1 MKNRTI
7 IGIVCMLLAVAV
19 AFGIAPLL
27 NRAASAK
34 VDVVCAAAD
43 ITQGR
48 LITEA
53 DIKIVTVGAHNLTAR
68 AIRDKE
74 IVIGRYAACDIKA
87 EAILL
92 DTKITDD
99 ANGAEDIFR
108 SLDGTK
114 QAICITLDGFAGGL
128 SGKLR
133 NGDIVSV
140 IVTGEG
146 KTSIPAELRY
156 VRVITATSSRGND
169 AVEMSRDENDELPS
183 TVTLLVNETQAVIL
197 ARNEVGGKMHLSL
210 VYRGDAETAARF
222 LDAQEAV
229 FP

>member
-27 NRAASAK
+27 NRAASAR
-34 VDVVCAAAD
+34 VDVVCAAVD
-43 ITQGR
+43 ITHGR

-53 DIKIVTVGAHNLTAR
+53 DIKIVSVGAHNLTAR

-87 EAILL
+87 DAILL
-92 DTKITDD
+92 DSKITDD

-108 SLDGTK
+108 ALDGSK
-114 QAICITLDGFAGGL
+114 QAISITLDGFAGGL

-140 IVTGEG
+140 IVSSDG

-156 VRVITATSSRGND
+156 VRVITATSSSGID
-169 AVEMSRDENDELPS
+169 ADAMDGELPS
-183 TVTLLVNETQAVIL
+183 TATLLVNEIQATML
-197 ARNEVGGKMHLSL
+197 ARYELGGKLHLTL
-210 VYRGDAETAARF
+210 VYRGGAENAARF

-229 FP
+229 FK